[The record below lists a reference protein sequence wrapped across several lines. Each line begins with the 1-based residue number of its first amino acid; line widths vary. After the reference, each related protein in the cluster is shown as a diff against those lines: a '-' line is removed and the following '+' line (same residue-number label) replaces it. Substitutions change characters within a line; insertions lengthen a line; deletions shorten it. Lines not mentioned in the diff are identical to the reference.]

1 MPLKNDL
8 EAVTSKSRSQWILE
22 HYKLG
27 SPQAIEKSMTWPSY
41 VNRACGIAKKKKK
54 KSSSNI
60 WDKQSSAG
68 SKSSEKVERW
78 PEGWCMWTWSMSPNS
93 SGQTASGTCQPHT
106 SILRAPWK
114 GENFPPSPWLEVQTK
129 SVSGEEKCWFSWGW
143 RTWEHSGTLVSWASS
158 SCPMSTLIVFK
169 VVEI

>member
-1 MPLKNDL
+1 MDSGTLQIRLPSGYREVYDM
-8 EAVTSKSRSQWILE
+8 TILR
-22 HYKLG
+22 KPCLWNC
-27 SPQAIEKSMTWPSY
+27 Q
-41 VNRACGIAKKKKK
+41 KKKKK

-68 SKSSEKVERW
+68 SKSSEKVARW